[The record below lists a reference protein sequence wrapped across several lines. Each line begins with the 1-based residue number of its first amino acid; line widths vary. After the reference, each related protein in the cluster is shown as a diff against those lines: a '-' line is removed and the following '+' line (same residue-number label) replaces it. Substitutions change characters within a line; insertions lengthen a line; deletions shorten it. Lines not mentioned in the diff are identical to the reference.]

1 MIYNEDLANAVKYKD
16 VNANLVNKLKRKK
29 PGNLD
34 QTFQDLHQQVFE
46 EIDCLKCAN
55 CCKTTSPIFYMKDI
69 ERAAKALRMKPLA
82 FIEQYL
88 KVDEDNDYIL
98 KSAPCAFLDYENYC
112 TIYKDR
118 PTACREYPH
127 TDRKRMVQILDLT
140 LKNTTICPAV
150 ARIFTH
156 LNV

>member
-1 MIYNEDLANAVKYKD
+1 MIYSEDLANAIKYKD

-69 ERAAKALRMKPLA
+69 ERAAKALRIL
-82 FIEQYL
+82 IE
-88 KVDEDNDYIL
+88 KEWCKFWIL
-98 KSAPCAFLDYENYC
+98 P
-112 TIYKDR
+112 
-118 PTACREYPH
+118 
-127 TDRKRMVQILDLT
+127 
-140 LKNTTICPAV
+140 
-150 ARIFTH
+150 
-156 LNV
+156 